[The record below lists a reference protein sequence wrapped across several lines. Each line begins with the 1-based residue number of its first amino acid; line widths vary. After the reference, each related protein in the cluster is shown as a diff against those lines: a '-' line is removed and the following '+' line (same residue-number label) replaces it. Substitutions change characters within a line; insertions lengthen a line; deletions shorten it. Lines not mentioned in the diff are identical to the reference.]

1 MPNKKVLIID
11 DERDLFELV
20 KIRLESQDYEV
31 LYLESAQ
38 GALQFIREKKPDL
51 ILLDIVMPDKN
62 GYDLCYEIKHDEN
75 TASIPVV
82 LFTAKLEW
90 KIKMD
95 ELCKFVKADDYISKP
110 FESQELLDKIKGL
123 LEA

>member
-1 MPNKKVLIID
+1 
-11 DERDLFELV
+11 
-20 KIRLESQDYEV
+20 
-31 LYLESAQ
+31 
-38 GALQFIREKKPDL
+38 
-51 ILLDIVMPDKN
+51 MPDKN

-75 TASIPVV
+75 IALIPVV
-82 LFTAKLEW
+82 LFTAKAEW

-95 ELCKFVKADDYISKP
+95 ELCKFVKANGYISKP